1 MPAPSTA
8 QDPGDASGA
17 PPIRQQLLLS
27 IPAILIG
34 VLSALVLWLLDR
46 VSEWVQNQVWTTIP
60 GAIGISPDSGWW
72 IFGVLTITGACVG
85 FAVWAI
91 PGHGG
96 PDSATTELGGPP
108 APLTAVPSMLLV
120 VLIGLAGGVSLGP
133 ENPIIAVN
141 SALAVALLARWSG
154 KIPEMFVVMLASSA
168 TIGALFGT
176 PVAAALLLTGV
187 VAAIR
192 GRGSLWD
199 KLYLPVAAAA
209 AGSLTMHMLGSPPI
223 AFSLPDVGAL
233 TFFDL
238 AAGIVIAAASAV
250 LGVLAAAALPYVHRA
265 FHALRH
271 PVVFTTLGGVV
282 LGLLGVLGGPI
293 TLFKGLD
300 QTGELLAHPDDY
312 SAPTLAL
319 IVLVKLLAL
328 LVAASA
334 GFRGGRV
341 FPIVFIGTAIGVFAH
356 TVAPDVPLA
365 LAVACGA
372 MGVVLVAVRDGW
384 MALFLGI
391 ALTGDITLLPLLCV
405 IVLPTWLIVSRAPE
419 LQVREDQVH
428 TKDIL
433 LGGRHRR
440 R

>member
-1 MPAPSTA
+1 
-8 QDPGDASGA
+8 
-17 PPIRQQLLLS
+17 
-27 IPAILIG
+27 
-34 VLSALVLWLLDR
+34 
-46 VSEWVQNQVWTTIP
+46 
-60 GAIGISPDSGWW
+60 
-72 IFGVLTITGACVG
+72 
-85 FAVWAI
+85 
-91 PGHGG
+91 
-96 PDSATTELGGPP
+96 
-108 APLTAVPSMLLV
+108 
-120 VLIGLAGGVSLGP
+120 
-133 ENPIIAVN
+133 
-141 SALAVALLARWSG
+141 
-154 KIPEMFVVMLASSA
+154 MFVVMLASSA

-209 AGSLTMHMLGSPPI
+209 AGSLTMHLLGSPPI
-223 AFSLPDVGAL
+223 AFSLPDIGPL

-238 AAGIVIAAASAV
+238 GAGVVIAAASAV
-250 LGVLAAAALPYVHRA
+250 LGVATAATLPYVHRA

-271 PVVFTTLGGVV
+271 PLVFTTLGGAV

-300 QTGELLAHPDDY
+300 QTGELLEHPDSY
-312 SAPTLAL
+312 AASTLAL
-319 IVLVKLLAL
+319 IVVVKLLAL

-372 MGVVLVAVRDGW
+372 MGMVLVGVRDGW
-384 MALFLGI
+384 MALFLGV

-405 IVLPTWLIVSRAPE
+405 IVLPTWLIVSRAPA
-419 LQVREDQVH
+419 LQVAKDQVH

-433 LGGRHRR
+433 LGKASER
-440 R
+440 